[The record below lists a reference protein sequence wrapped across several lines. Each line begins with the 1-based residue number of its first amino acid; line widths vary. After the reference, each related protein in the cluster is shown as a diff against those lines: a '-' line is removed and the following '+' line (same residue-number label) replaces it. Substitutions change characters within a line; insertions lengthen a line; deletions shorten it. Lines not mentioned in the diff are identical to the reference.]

1 MAKGTYGVNTYR
13 DRSRKKIGRH
23 TKRLNKSTSY
33 KKYRGQGRWQ
43 NLQIYKINLQKFP
56 LFTSN
61 TNIFIA
67 SLWIVNYVN
76 NMNPLFPE
84 SNCVVHEDD
93 VDWGGK
99 EYPDSDTEEKSD
111 EENTSWQL
119 SHKFLYSTKNEK
131 KDNTNH

>member
-23 TKRLNKSTSY
+23 TKRLNKGSSY

-43 NLQIYKINLQKFP
+43 NLQVYKINLQKFT

-99 EYPDSDTEEKSD
+99 EYTDSDEEEKSD